1 MIVLAI
7 AKLGLALLLA
17 QGFVWAQIQT
27 PQMLRQ
33 TPRQTPWYQAP
44 PRSVTPSVTRSLP
57 AVDAMRGS
65 MSLPSAPSTFQPRPT
80 NLSIENLRRAVAR
93 DPNNPQVWITL
104 GQAFLNAER
113 YEDAR
118 SSFLEAVALEYRNAD
133 AHFGLGLS
141 EYARGDFQGALFSFN
156 EMTRLFPER
165 FDGHFNK
172 GVTFTRLRNYEE
184 GEAAFAEAIAQAAP
198 EASPQDIIAA
208 HLGRASLLKEL
219 DQFEPAA
226 TEYQAAIDV
235 VNNLGGDDTELTF
248 LYGDAMFR
256 AGLGLDVLADLVD
269 IEANTDDYRVSLLIA
284 DIYTAEQRIDYAQRF
299 LDRARLRA
307 IESGDAQA
315 QANVLVKLGLL
326 RRDLGRGALAIQAF
340 AEAFRNN
347 PRSWQAA
354 YNLGLAYLEN
364 GQTQDGLAALEQAL
378 AINPES
384 PEIYLALA
392 SSYDRLNRPDDARVA
407 AEAAL
412 TRLQDPLLRSEA
424 QFILGR
430 SLYRLGDNAGAI
442 SVLEQV
448 VAEQPDN
455 ASAQLW
461 AGLAEYALGNFLEAA
476 QYYERAVQLNPNS
489 IEARINLGAA
499 YLAAENY
506 ADAELVYQLI
516 IQDNPQ
522 DAEAYF
528 NLGWALLSQSRLQ
541 EAREAWEISQDLGYA
556 PAQAALSEYFN

>member
-17 QGFVWAQIQT
+17 QGLAWAQMQT
-27 PQMLRQ
+27 PQ
-33 TPRQTPWYQAP
+33 TSWYRVPPSGIAP
-44 PRSVTPSVTRSLP
+44 PITRSLP
-57 AVDAMRGS
+57 AVDAMRDS
-65 MSLPSAPSTFQPRPT
+65 MSLPSSPSTFRPRQT

-104 GQAFLNAER
+104 GQAFLNAGR
-113 YEDAR
+113 YEDGR
-118 SSFLEAVALEYRNAD
+118 SSFLEAIALEYRNAD

-141 EYARGDFQGALFSFN
+141 EYARGDFQAALFSFN

-172 GVTFTRLRNYEE
+172 GVTYTRLRNYEE
-184 GEAAFAEAIAQAAP
+184 GEAAFAEAINQADP

-219 DQFEPAA
+219 AQFEPAA
-226 TEYQAAIDV
+226 AEYQAAIDV

-248 LYGDAMFR
+248 LYGDALFR
-256 AGLGLDVLADLVD
+256 ADLGLEVLADLVD
-269 IEANTDDYRVSLLIA
+269 IEAETDDYRVSLLIA

-326 RRDLGRGALAIQAF
+326 RRDLGRNALAIQAF

-347 PRSWQAA
+347 PSSWQAA

-378 AINPES
+378 AINPDS
-384 PEIYLALA
+384 PEVYLALA

-407 AEAAL
+407 ADAAL
-412 TRLQDPLLRSEA
+412 TRLQDPLFRSEA

-442 SVLEQV
+442 AVLEQV
-448 VAEQPDN
+448 VVEQPDN

-461 AGLAEYALGNFLEAA
+461 AGLAEYALGNYLEAG

-541 EAREAWEISQDLGYA
+541 EAREAWVISQDLGYA